1 MKHDAFIL
9 FSKRH
14 LFLTTKCIQAIITS
28 YKTCTLNKT
37 RKKYPILQGV
47 PEKMFLSEKGTLLAK
62 EHFFGTPGIP
72 YSPKIKT
79 ADNKF

>member
-37 RKKYPILQGV
+37 RKNYPILQGV
-47 PEKMFLSEKGTLLAK
+47 PEKMFLSEKGTLHAK
-62 EHFFGTPGIP
+62 EHFFLGHPVHM
-72 YSPKIKT
+72 KVEKQIKSEQ
-79 ADNKF
+79 F

>member
-14 LFLTTKCIQAIITS
+14 LFLTAKCIQAIITS

-37 RKKYPILQGV
+37 RKKYPALHMMV
-47 PEKMFLSEKGTLLAK
+47 EKQIKSEQ
-62 EHFFGTPGIP
+62 F
-72 YSPKIKT
+72 
-79 ADNKF
+79 